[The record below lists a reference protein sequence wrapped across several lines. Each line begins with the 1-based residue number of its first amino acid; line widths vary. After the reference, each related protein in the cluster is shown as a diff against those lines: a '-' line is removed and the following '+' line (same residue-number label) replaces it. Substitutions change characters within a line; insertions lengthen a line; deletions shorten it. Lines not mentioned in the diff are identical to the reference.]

1 MKVSYE
7 TRVAAGVLNQQ
18 AKAIRQEF
26 DRVLGRPVRQ
36 GGRLRLGFRDVLYFQ
51 LKKELER
58 EGINFDPSER
68 RQLHS
73 VLRHKSGR
81 VGSWQRSGMHLRR
94 AGTVSVSFDLGP
106 IVKSSSSQLRA
117 YYRGRQQ
124 VVRDPGICA
133 GVPVFRGTRVPV
145 EQVVEL
151 IRNGIALDEIR
162 EDYPGLSE
170 TALNYAALLARMEK
184 KPGRPPKSL
193 QLRRAVDE
201 AAD

>member
-1 MKVSYE
+1 MKASYE

-26 DRVLGRPVRQ
+26 DRVLGRPVRL

-68 RQLHS
+68 RQLYS
-73 VLRHKSGR
+73 LLWQKSGT
-81 VGSWQRSGMHLRR
+81 VGPWQRSGLHVRR
-94 AGTVSVSFDLGP
+94 AGTVAVSFDLGP
-106 IVKSSSSQLRA
+106 IVNSSSSQLRA
-117 YYRGRQQ
+117 YCRGRRQ
-124 VVRDPGICA
+124 VVRDPSICA

-184 KPGRPPKSL
+184 KPGRPPKPL